1 MSVHVMTLGQNWM
14 CNIMH
19 NGHVIPMILKHVE
32 TNEFGQVWCDE
43 NGTAYTVVNKLYPV
57 EANW

>member
-1 MSVHVMTLGQNWM
+1 
-14 CNIMH
+14 MH